1 MILEELG
8 ERTCLGDINAS
19 NIPACEV
26 LRLVSYELDSFLGP
40 MELSLLNNEVF
51 DDVGERNW
59 PVMSFSDESTSEEE
73 AFQNEGIDSMMLLY
87 LLK

>member
-19 NIPACEV
+19 IIPACEV
-26 LRLVSYELDSFLGP
+26 LRLVSYELDIFLGP
-40 MELSLLNNEVF
+40 MELSLLNNKVL
-51 DDVGERNW
+51 DDVGERNC
-59 PVMSFSDESTSEEE
+59 PLKSFSDESTSEEE

-87 LLK
+87 LH

>member
-1 MILEELG
+1 
-8 ERTCLGDINAS
+8 
-19 NIPACEV
+19 
-26 LRLVSYELDSFLGP
+26 

-59 PVMSFSDESTSEEE
+59 PVKSFSDESTSEEE